1 MKRASSQ
8 TLCNWWLYSG
18 PMSAPLIRS
27 RLWRFINLFTYLLTY
42 LLTNAVS
49 CCLAVWEGQ
58 HFPIPLP
65 VMSAAAANTCVCER
79 IRLGSMAPWPWH
91 HPRVTWLPPTHRMS
105 AVRRATQLS
114 STGWLGCNQRPSV
127 WAPCRRLGYV
137 PSLIT
142 DAVQVG
148 CHDGRLLGRLVASLS
163 VVCVCV
169 VLFSARSARSISIL
183 ILHGLHVH
191 GC

>member
-1 MKRASSQ
+1 MQLVTIQWTHVSASDSFS
-8 TLCNWWLYSG
+8 TMALYKS
-18 PMSAPLIRS
+18 I
-27 RLWRFINLFTYLLTY
+27 YLLTY

-79 IRLGSMAPWPWH
+79 RRLGSMAPCRSWWPWH

-127 WAPCRRLGYV
+127 WAGCAAADLAMSPPSSLTLSKLAVTTAGYLGG
-137 PSLIT
+137 SSQACLW
-142 DAVQVG
+142 
-148 CHDGRLLGRLVASLS
+148 C
-163 VVCVCV
+163 VCVCGFV
-169 VLFSARSARSISIL
+169 
-183 ILHGLHVH
+183 
-191 GC
+191 